1 MSHKFQLTY
10 TVRPLDTAREQHVAS
25 ADKARRILRNDMG
38 WKTTGDIE
46 TTLLGEVKLTST
58 SIDDKAREAKHDIRN
73 QIKSKLEEADVLKHI
88 EFEGSLMVNKL
99 DGAIKFYIP

>member
-10 TVRPLDTAREQHVAS
+10 TISPLDNDTQQHVAS

-46 TTLLGEVKLTST
+46 TTLLGELKLTS
-58 SIDDKAREAKHDIRN
+58 DDKAREAKREVRKLIRE
-73 QIKSKLEEADVLKHI
+73 KLEAADVIKHI